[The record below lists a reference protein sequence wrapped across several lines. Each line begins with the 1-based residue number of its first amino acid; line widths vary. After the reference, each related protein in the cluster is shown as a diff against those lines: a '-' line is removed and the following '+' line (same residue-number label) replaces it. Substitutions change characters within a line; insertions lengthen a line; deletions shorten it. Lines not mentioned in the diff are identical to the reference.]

1 MICSSSF
8 INRWCALGL
17 AGFVLSAVP
26 APTSAAE
33 PAPSASTA
41 AVMTTLSAAELDA
54 FLGRFAAMR
63 GLSANFREEKQMALL
78 VAPLVNEGVI
88 YFAPPGRLARHT
100 RAPMRSSVIIDG
112 ARLTFGDVHGVEA
125 IAFDQNPMLGLF
137 VSSFV
142 KIFAGDRD
150 ALAQMYSMELRGD
163 PAALWTLQLR
173 PRISPMDKVIE
184 GIELHGQGL
193 VIRTMIVREVGGD
206 LTTTTFTAVDTD
218 RHFSDAELTSLFQ
231 IAR

>member
-1 MICSSSF
+1 M
-8 INRWCALGL
+8 
-17 AGFVLSAVP
+17 
-26 APTSAAE
+26 TS
-33 PAPSASTA
+33 
-41 AVMTTLSAAELDA
+41 LSAAELDA
-54 FLGRFAAMR
+54 FLARFAAMS

-100 RAPMRSSVIIDG
+100 RTPIRSSVIIDG
-112 ARLTFGDVHGVEA
+112 ARMTFGDAHGVEA

-184 GIELHGQGL
+184 GIELQGQGL

-218 RHFSDAELTSLFQ
+218 RHFTDAELTSLFQ
-231 IAR
+231 IAP

>member
-17 AGFVLSAVP
+17 AALVLSAAP
-26 APTSAAE
+26 ASAAE
-33 PAPSASTA
+33 PAVAAAQP
-41 AVMTTLSAAELDA
+41 AVMTTLSAAQLDA
-54 FLGRFAAMR
+54 FLARFAAMS
-63 GLSANFREEKQMALL
+63 GLSANFREEKHMALL

-100 RAPMRSSVIIDG
+100 TAPMRSSVIIDG
-112 ARLTFGDVHGVEA
+112 ARLTFGDAHGVEA

-163 PAALWTLQLR
+163 PAALWTLKLR

-184 GIELHGQGL
+184 GIELQGQGL
-193 VIRTMIVREVGGD
+193 VISTMIVREVGGD
-206 LTTTTFTAVDTD
+206 LTKTTFTAVDTD
-218 RHFSDAELTSLFQ
+218 RHFTDAEFTSLFQ